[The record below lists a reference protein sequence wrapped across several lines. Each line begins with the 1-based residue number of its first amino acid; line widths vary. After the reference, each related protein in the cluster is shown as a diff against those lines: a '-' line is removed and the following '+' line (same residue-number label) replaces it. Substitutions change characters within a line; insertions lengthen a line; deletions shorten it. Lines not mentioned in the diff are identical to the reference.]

1 MVLPDREVKFHIIP
15 NGVYYFDAADRDNIV
30 LLLDTVFENWEGVY
44 TKGV

>member
-1 MVLPDREVKFHIIP
+1 MVFPDREGRFQLSPI
-15 NGVYYFDAADRDNIV
+15 GLYYFDATDRENIV